1 MKRKPKKLSK
11 KRKGLWSKR
20 SEYTKKDGSI
30 VIMDSNWEVAM
41 ANRFDELDI
50 NWHRDPEMKIEYE
63 TRSGR
68 KKNYIPDFYL
78 PDLDIYVEVKGYW
91 TDAARHKMKDV
102 IKRNPGK
109 ICILESLVEIGQVT
123 ETITP
128 RTGSL

>member
-50 NWHRDPEMKIEYE
+50 NWHRDPEMKLEYE

-68 KKNYIPDFYL
+68 KKNYIPDTSFKMEML
-78 PDLDIYVEVKGYW
+78 PEDQQLRMFPEYVILLFIYHSS
-91 TDAARHKMKDV
+91 AF
-102 IKRNPGK
+102 
-109 ICILESLVEIGQVT
+109 
-123 ETITP
+123 
-128 RTGSL
+128 